1 MTNPPEPRTAGCRR
15 LDRIVSLSDGV
26 FATAITLLALAV
38 EVPQVPKDLL
48 AQELLGRLLALEPQY
63 LSYVIRFLVVLL
75 YWTAHHDVFRAIRG
89 YDGRLIWLNGVFLMF
104 VAFVPFPM
112 ELLRE

>member
-1 MTNPPEPRTAGCRR
+1 M
-15 LDRIVSLSDGV
+15 
-26 FATAITLLALAV
+26 
-38 EVPQVPKDLL
+38 PQVPKDLL

-75 YWTAHHDVFRAIRG
+75 YWTAHHNVFRAIRG